1 MAITMTESAAD
12 RVRRFLDKRG
22 RGIGVRLGVRKTG
35 CSGLAY
41 VVDFADEIGE
51 SDTVFEAG
59 ELKIVVARDHLGYLD
74 GTELDF
80 TKQGLNETFVFHNPN
95 VRDECGCGESFNV

>member
-41 VVDFADEIGE
+41 VVDFADDIGE
-51 SDTVFEAG
+51 SDTVFDAG
-59 ELKIVVARDHLGYLD
+59 ELKIVVSEDHLRYLD

-80 TKQGLNETFVFHNPN
+80 AKQGLNETFVFHNPN